1 VIGTSTTP
9 NQDITAE
16 LRGIMNLIHRFH
28 PNFSSSIVDKVHHIM
43 DALNGFLAI
52 ALCNIPN

>member
-16 LRGIMNLIHRFH
+16 LRGIVNVIHRFH
-28 PNFSSSIVDKVHHIM
+28 PNFSSSIVEKVHQIM
-43 DALNGFLAI
+43 DSLYGFLAV
-52 ALCNIPN
+52 